1 MERNA
6 RARLMGGLL
15 WAAAAT
21 SVIVTGCARSWSV
34 PEGGEQQFR
43 RDAFAC
49 ERDAAEQSPAPRT
62 TTTTP
67 TGFVHPSANFTMAPQ
82 GLPNELGSASGS
94 RAQRAWLV
102 DRCMEAKGY
111 HRQ

>member
-15 WAAAAT
+15 CAAAAT
-21 SVIVTGCARSWSV
+21 SMILTGCASTWRI

-43 RDAFAC
+43 LDAFAC
-49 ERDAAEQSPAPRT
+49 ERDAAMQSPTPRT
-62 TTTTP
+62 AAMTP
-67 TGFVHPSANFTMAPQ
+67 TGFVHPTANYTMAPQ
-82 GLPNELGSASGS
+82 GLQDELGTTSGS

-102 DRCMEAKGY
+102 ERCMEAKGY
-111 HRQ
+111 RHQ

>member
-15 WAAAAT
+15 CAAAAT
-21 SVIVTGCARSWSV
+21 SMILTGCAKTWRI

-49 ERDAAEQSPAPRT
+49 DEQSFNLLYLVSSAPPAFAEDLLKRC
-62 TTTTP
+62 
-67 TGFVHPSANFTMAPQ
+67 Q
-82 GLPNELGSASGS
+82 RLGIPLVWNQNGVAYAAWAGS
-94 RAQRAWLV
+94 DVER
-102 DRCMEAKGY
+102 
-111 HRQ
+111 